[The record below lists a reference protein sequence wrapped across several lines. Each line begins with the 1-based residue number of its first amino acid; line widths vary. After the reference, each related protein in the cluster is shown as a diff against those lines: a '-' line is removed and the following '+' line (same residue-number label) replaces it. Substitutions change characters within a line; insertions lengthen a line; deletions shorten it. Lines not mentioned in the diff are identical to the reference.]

1 MSAGIKIGALPGAVN
16 RRRTEGWRRSRRSWL
31 AERVVKD
38 VRARMV
44 DGVMQLLAGGGVQQT
59 SIQNVTKVTG
69 TPRGSVYHF
78 FPQGKGQLI
87 EEALAESCRTL
98 VNRFSEGPLTCPADV
113 VRRFAGIWRALLV
126 STDFR
131 LGCAVVGVTV
141 TSENDAE
148 RTAAHQ
154 VFATWTGHLSAS
166 LERVGLS
173 SERAGAVANLLLAG
187 CEGAVVLCRAR
198 RDLVPLD
205 AVEQQLVELVSAEQA
220 PPAEAST

>member
-1 MSAGIKIGALPGAVN
+1 MV
-16 RRRTEGWRRSRRSWL
+16 R
-31 AERVVKD
+31 D

-44 DGVMQLLAGGGVQQT
+44 TGAMRLLATGGVQQT
-59 SIQNVTKVTG
+59 SIQNLTQATG

-87 EEALAESCRTL
+87 EEALGESCRLLGSRLAERDLSTP
-98 VNRFSEGPLTCPADV
+98 VAV
-113 VRRFAGIWRALLV
+113 VRAFVDVWRSLLV
-126 STDFR
+126 ATDFR

-148 RTAAHQ
+148 RRAAHQ
-154 VFATWTGHLSAS
+154 VFSTWTTHLVDH
-166 LERVGLS
+166 LVRVGLCR
-173 SERAGAVANLLLAG
+173 ERAITLAHLLLAG

-205 AVEQQLVELVSAEQA
+205 AVEREIVDLVSARDGADRGREL
-220 PPAEAST
+220 PA

>member
-1 MSAGIKIGALPGAVN
+1 
-16 RRRTEGWRRSRRSWL
+16 
-31 AERVVKD
+31 
-38 VRARMV
+38 MV
-44 DGVMQLLAGGGVQQT
+44 HGVMRLLASGGVQQT
-59 SIQNVTKVTG
+59 SIQNLTRATG

-98 VNRFSEGPLTCPADV
+98 LTHLGERSFSCPADV
-113 VRRFAGIWRALLV
+113 VRGFAGVWRSLLLT
-126 STDFR
+126 TDFK

-148 RTAAHQ
+148 RRAAHR
-154 VFATWTGHLSAS
+154 VFSTWTGHLVES
-166 LERVGLS
+166 LVHVGLS
-173 SERAGAVANLLLAG
+173 RERAASVAHLLLAG

-205 AVEQQLVELVSAEQA
+205 AVEHQIVELVSAHG
-220 PPAEAST
+220 